1 MSVSHPEPGLRV
13 GGRYV
18 LTSHVA
24 SGGMGEVWQA
34 TDEVLGRTVAVKL
47 LRREYATE
55 ASFLARFRGEAK
67 HAASLT
73 HSGIAQVFDYGEVDG
88 VAYLVMELVPGEP
101 LSARLARDGALPAEV
116 AVPLLRQA
124 ADALEAAHQAGLVH
138 RDVKPGNLLITPQG
152 RVKITDFGIARAGD
166 QVPLTRTGEVM
177 GTAQYLSPEQALG
190 DPATASSDIY
200 ALGVVAFET
209 LAGARPF
216 DAETPVATALAQV
229 NRPPPPLPEMVPAAV
244 AAVVESALAKDPA
257 HRPASATEFGAA
269 LTAALT
275 GTSPPLRVP
284 SALPTSQVTGV
295 DTPPTVNLGGP
306 AANRPVDQEA
316 RPAPPGRRTLLA
328 VTAVLLVLIGAV
340 GASWLGSRGTDGRS
354 TSDQR
359 APGNRTQTDP
369 TGSSPTPSR
378 SRSATRSPSP
388 TSSTTS
394 APSSS
399 TSTTKPPTS
408 STSTTTTTTSTTSTP
423 TTTTTSSTPTDSTT
437 PTTSP
442 TPAPPPAAGPAADS
456 ARVQGDPTPTKGT
469 T

>member
-18 LTSHVA
+18 LTSHIA
-24 SGGMGEVWQA
+24 SGGMGEVWRA

-55 ASFLARFRGEAK
+55 DSFLARFRGEAK

-73 HSGIAQVFDYGEVDG
+73 HSGIAQVFDYGEVDH

-124 ADALEAAHQAGLVH
+124 ADALQAAHQAGLVH

-152 RVKITDFGIARAGD
+152 QVKITDFGIARAGD

-190 DPATASSDIY
+190 DPATAASDIY

-209 LAGARPF
+209 LAGSRPF

-229 NRPPPPLPEMVPAAV
+229 NRPPPPLPDVVPAAV
-244 AAVVESALAKDPA
+244 AAVVGSALAKDPA
-257 HRPASATEFGAA
+257 HRPASAAELGAA
-269 LTAALT
+269 LTAALA
-275 GTSPPLRVP
+275 GTSPQLPVP
-284 SALPTSQVTGV
+284 SMPQVTGV
-295 DTPPTVNLGGP
+295 ATPPTANLGP
-306 AANRPVDQEA
+306 AGDRSTDRKTQPVPPA
-316 RPAPPGRRTLLA
+316 RRILLA
-328 VTAVLLVLIGAV
+328 VAAVLLVLVGAG
-340 GASWLGSRGTDGRS
+340 GASWLGSRSAGDRPRSDLETPGRS
-354 TSDQR
+354 AGSDR
-359 APGNRTQTDP
+359 PE
-369 TGSSPTPSR
+369 
-378 SRSATRSPSP
+378 PSP
-388 TSSTTS
+388 TSSRSTPATRGPSPTS
-394 APSSS
+394 SATSTPSS
-399 TSTTKPPTS
+399 TSTTTTKPPTS
-408 STSTTTTTTSTTSTP
+408 STTTKPPTSSTTTTTTSTTSTP
-423 TTTTTSSTPTDSTT
+423 TDSTTSPTSTPTDARPSV
-437 PTTSP
+437 
-442 TPAPPPAAGPAADS
+442 AGPAADL